1 MRSVAGSNPAF
12 PTIFFKDMQMN
23 DFYFSK
29 AAVPRQARQAP
40 NLREGLRA
48 YVTERLLKVAD
59 VCLMHD
65 DDPFRKEFGFLH
77 RRYANMLLMV
87 TEAIQDVDYLTKSI
101 VTWMHE
107 DFIVATSGAQR
118 DAAGLC
124 GAELMNILETYK
136 EK

>member
-1 MRSVAGSNPAF
+1 
-12 PTIFFKDMQMN
+12 MN

-29 AAVPRQARQAP
+29 AAIPRQARQAP
-40 NLREGLRA
+40 DLRESLRA

-65 DDPFRKEFGFLH
+65 EDPFRKEFGSLH

-87 TEAIQDVDYLTKSI
+87 TEAIQDVEYLTKSI
-101 VTWMHE
+101 VTWIQD
-107 DFIVATSGAQR
+107 DFVSASNGAQK

-124 GAELMNILETYK
+124 GAELIKILEIYK
-136 EK
+136 ENKNGST

>member
-1 MRSVAGSNPAF
+1 
-12 PTIFFKDMQMN
+12 MN

-40 NLREGLRA
+40 DLREGLRS

-65 DDPFRKEFGFLH
+65 EDPYRKEFGTLH

-87 TEAIQDVDYLTKSI
+87 AEAIQDVDYLTKSI
-101 VTWMHE
+101 ATWMQE
-107 DFIVATSGAQR
+107 DFDSAANGAQR
-118 DAAGLC
+118 AAAGLC
-124 GAELMNILETYK
+124 GAELIKILEVYN
-136 EK
+136 ENE

>member
-1 MRSVAGSNPAF
+1 
-12 PTIFFKDMQMN
+12 MN

-29 AAVPRQARQAP
+29 AAVPRAARQGVD
-40 NLREGLRA
+40 LRDGLRS

-65 DDPFRKEFGFLH
+65 EDPFRKEFGFLH

-101 VTWMHE
+101 VTWIQE
-107 DFIVATSGAQR
+107 DFVSATSGAQR

-124 GAELMNILETYK
+124 GAELIKILEIYK
-136 EK
+136 ENDKSVQVK

>member
-1 MRSVAGSNPAF
+1 
-12 PTIFFKDMQMN
+12 MN

-40 NLREGLRA
+40 NLRAGLRS

-59 VCLMHD
+59 VCLMHNE
-65 DDPFRKEFGFLH
+65 DPYRKEFGFLH

-87 TEAIQDVDYLTKSI
+87 TEAIQDVNYLTKSI
-101 VTWMHE
+101 ITWIEE
-107 DFIVATSGAQR
+107 DFASAMTGAQR

-124 GAELMNILETYK
+124 GAELMKILEIHN
-136 EK
+136 EIE

>member
-1 MRSVAGSNPAF
+1 
-12 PTIFFKDMQMN
+12 MN

-29 AAVPRQARQAP
+29 AALPRQARQAP
-40 NLREGLRA
+40 DLREGLRS
-48 YVTERLLKVAD
+48 YVTERLLKVSD

-65 DDPFRKEFGFLH
+65 EDPYRKEFGFLH

-101 VTWMHE
+101 VTWVQE
-107 DFIVATSGAQR
+107 DFASATSGAQR

-124 GAELMNILETYK
+124 GAELIKILEIYNETK
-136 EK
+136 

>member
-1 MRSVAGSNPAF
+1 
-12 PTIFFKDMQMN
+12 MN

-40 NLREGLRA
+40 DLREGLRA

-59 VCLMHD
+59 VCLIHNEE
-65 DDPFRKEFGFLH
+65 PYKKEFGTLH

-87 TEAIQDVDYLTKSI
+87 TEAIQDVDYLTKSVAVWI
-101 VTWMHE
+101 QE
-107 DFIVATSGAQR
+107 DFESAANGAQR

-124 GAELMNILETYK
+124 GAELIKILEIYK
-136 EK
+136 ENEENV

>member
-1 MRSVAGSNPAF
+1 MDERLL
-12 PTIFFKDMQMN
+12 FFKG
-23 DFYFSK
+23 SS
-29 AAVPRQARQAP
+29 ARAARQGVD
-40 NLREGLRA
+40 LRDGLRS

-65 DDPFRKEFGFLH
+65 EDPFRKEFGFLH

-101 VTWMHE
+101 VTWIQE
-107 DFIVATSGAQR
+107 DFVSATSGAQR

-124 GAELMNILETYK
+124 GAELIKILEIYK
-136 EK
+136 ENDKSVQVK